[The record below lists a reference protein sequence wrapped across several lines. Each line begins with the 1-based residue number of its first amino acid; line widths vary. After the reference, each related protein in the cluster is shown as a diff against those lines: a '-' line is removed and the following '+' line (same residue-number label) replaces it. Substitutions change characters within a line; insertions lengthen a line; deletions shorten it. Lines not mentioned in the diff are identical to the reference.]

1 MNVSTEKLADGQV
14 SLAIEV
20 DPKQVELFRQRAYKR
35 LVQRFNIPGF
45 RKGKAP
51 MAIVE
56 RHLGK
61 EVLQQEAIDLL
72 VPEVTNE
79 AIKEQGLD
87 AIDVSD
93 VEVDQEEPLILKA
106 IVSLRPIVD
115 LGDYKSLRMER
126 ASVSVDEAEVDK
138 EMEALRQRYAVQEPV
153 DRPVQWG
160 DIVRA
165 DLSGTVDG
173 RPVFSEEDTQFR
185 LHEDQTLMVPGLAE
199 KLIGLKK
206 GESNQFSITLPD
218 DFRRNLAGKE
228 CECSALIHEVKE
240 EKLPELND
248 GFAREVGEGFSDLK
262 ALRERVNDNLKQDLE
277 AEANSAFSNSI
288 VENLVDT
295 AQMEYPE
302 LLVEQE
308 IDRLLQDQTSS
319 SGQADVERYVEQ
331 LGKTQE
337 ELRGDLRPEAERRV
351 RRTLVLSK
359 VAELEGIAIT
369 HEDIDEEIDRI
380 AMSAGAQGEQIKML
394 FGSQAGHDAIG
405 RTLLSRKTL
414 DALVAVATGQAETGA
429 AEAAAAA
436 AEEPTQAEVETTK
449 RRTRRKSPE
458 TTEVGETS

>member
-20 DPKQVELFRQRAYKR
+20 DPKQLEQFRQRAYKK
-35 LVQRFNIPGF
+35 LVQRFAIPGF

-106 IVSLRPIVD
+106 TVSLRPVVD

-126 ASVSVDEAEVDK
+126 ASVAVEEDEVDK
-138 EMEALRQRYAVQEPV
+138 ELEALRQRYAVQEPV

-165 DLSGTVDG
+165 DLKGTVDG
-173 RPVFSEEDTQFR
+173 RSVFNEEDTQFR
-185 LHEDQTLMVPGLAE
+185 LQEGQTLMVPGLAE

-206 GESNQFSITLPD
+206 GDSSQFSIVLPE

-228 CECSALIHEVKE
+228 CECTAAIHEIKE

-262 ALRERVNDNLKQDLE
+262 ALRERVSENLTQDLE
-277 AEANSAFSNSI
+277 AEANTAFSNSI
-288 VENLVDT
+288 VEKLMET
-295 AQMEYPE
+295 ATMEYPE
-302 LLVEQE
+302 MLVDQE

-331 LGKTQE
+331 LGKTAD
-337 ELRGDLRPEAERRV
+337 ELRGELRPEAKRRV
-351 RRTLVLSK
+351 RRTLVLNK
-359 VAELEGIAIT
+359 VAELEGIEIT

-405 RTLLSRKTL
+405 RTLLSRRTL
-414 DALVAVATGQAETGA
+414 DALIAVATGQAEADAKEVEALA
-429 AEAAAAA
+429 AEA
-436 AEEPTQAEVETTK
+436 PPQAEVATAK

-458 TTEVGETS
+458 TTEVGESS